1 MNDQFGYFIGCVIA
15 IVGMVFA
22 LVMGYYIGYNDAK
35 ARR

>member
-22 LVMGYYIGYNDAK
+22 LVMGYLIGYNDAK
-35 ARR
+35 DRR